1 MAVNSLEAINPHNKI
16 EKTILGPK
24 RSFPNIE
31 NLEGIIVTC

>member
-16 EKTILGPK
+16 AKTILGPK

-31 NLEGIIVTC
+31 NLKGTIGTC